1 MNDISKKIYN
11 FLIEQGIENSE
22 VLNTLKQSTYDIEN
36 NLFENIQL
44 SINMFLSLKDIIW
57 FNLEHMTSGGESE
70 GLSSL
75 THWGSRFPYFMN
87 SFLGNNIIDKN
98 IQELLDELN
107 VIISQWNKELY
118 IVSLYSN
125 SQEDFIFGGEKA
137 SNIFIYSS
145 YQSNLPLYNQPIKR
159 EKFKKDIIS
168 CQKQI
173 KIGEYAQYNIMFN
186 ILLQMKNSC
195 LKALQ
200 NERGIRVNF
209 IEENTGF

>member
-11 FLIEQGIENSE
+11 FLIEQGIENKE
-22 VLNTLKQSTYDIEN
+22 ILNTLKQSTYDIEN

-44 SINMFLSLKDIIW
+44 SVNMFLSLKDIIW
-57 FNLEHMTSGGESE
+57 FNLEHMTSGGEGE

-75 THWGSRFPYFMN
+75 KYWGSRFPNFMN

-125 SQEDFIFGGEKA
+125 SQEDFIFGGEEA
-137 SNIFIYSS
+137 SKIFIYDS
-145 YQSNLPLYNQPIKR
+145 YQSNLPLYSQSIKR
-159 EKFKKDIIS
+159 EKIKKDTIT

-195 LKALQ
+195 LRALQ
-200 NERGIRVNF
+200 NERDIRVNF
-209 IEENTGF
+209 IEENAGF